1 MRNPWRTALA
11 TAALAACSVRAA
23 HAQIDYRN
31 LDDDRPVH
39 VEDAYPLERFAFE
52 FLSPYRV
59 ERGKDGS
66 TLHAFIPELE
76 YGLFR
81 NFQLG
86 LKLPVAGSDAGAP
99 GAMQWGLSG
108 MRLFALYN
116 FNTESRLLPAL
127 SLRADATLPV
137 GSLGGSRTRG
147 SLKALATRSFG
158 QSRVHLNAEYG
169 FGRDGGTAVVEG
181 TDRWWYGAAV
191 DRTLFRHST
200 LVVAEV
206 YVLRTAN
213 SAPVDVNSSIGLR
226 YQWNPMTVL
235 DLGFERGLRKDL
247 GPDLQFTFGISRAF
261 AIAGL
266 MPSGRPA
273 LPRQGGGSHEH
284 AR

>member
-1 MRNPWRTALA
+1 MRISWR
-11 TAALAACSVRAA
+11 AALAAAFLAGTARAGR
-23 HAQIDYRN
+23 AQIDYRN
-31 LDDDRPVH
+31 LDDDRPVR
-39 VEDAYPLERFAFE
+39 VEDAYPVERFAFE
-52 FLSPYRV
+52 FLTPYRV
-59 ERGKDGS
+59 ERDKDGS

-86 LKLPVAGSDAGAP
+86 LKLPVAGSDADAL

-191 DRTLFRHST
+191 DRTLFRTST
-200 LVVAEV
+200 LVIGEV
-206 YVLRTAN
+206 
-213 SAPVDVNSSIGLR
+213 SARRPADGTPVEVNASLGLR
-226 YQWNPMTVL
+226 RQWSPTTVL
-235 DLGFERGLRKDL
+235 DLGISRGLRENL
-247 GPDLQFTFGISRAF
+247 GPDFAFTLGVSRAF
-261 AIAGL
+261 GIAGL
-266 MPSGRPA
+266 MPHGRTPSAAPA
-273 LPRQGGGSHEH
+273 GGNNEH
-284 AR
+284 HH